1 MTPPAALSD
10 AAGPW
15 FRVKE
20 ERMLSA
26 VLLAIHIGAGAVSLL
41 AAAVAVFTAKG
52 QSAHV
57 RSGRVYAMGMT
68 LVFLT
73 AVPLALLGA
82 DIFLLLIAF
91 FSFYLVFA
99 GWRFARNRRGI
110 PHAVDWSAA
119 AILLTTG
126 LGMGVYAGIL
136 AGSGDSQWVT
146 MTVFAGIAL
155 ALGVADGLYHRLR
168 RATGGRR
175 ISRHLTNMLAGT
187 IATVTAVLV
196 VNVETNPPW
205 IAWILPTVALTPLI
219 IWWNVRTAR
228 QYQRGRQA

>member
-1 MTPPAALSD
+1 
-10 AAGPW
+10 
-15 FRVKE
+15 
-20 ERMLSA
+20 MLSA

-99 GWRFARNRRGI
+99 GWRFARNRQRRAH
-110 PHAVDWSAA
+110 PVDWIAVAVIAA
-119 AILLTTG
+119 TG
-126 LGMGVYAGIL
+126 LCMWGYAVVLVIYG
-136 AGSGDSQWVT
+136 GSQWVT
-146 MTVFAGIAL
+146 LLVFGGIAI
-155 ALGVADGLYHRLR
+155 ALGLADARFHQTQPGGARRVA
-168 RATGGRR
+168 
-175 ISRHLTNMLAGT
+175 RHLTNMMAGT
-187 IATVTAVLV
+187 IATITAVTV
-196 VNVETNPPW
+196 VNVDMEPVWVP
-205 IAWILPTVALTPLI
+205 WILPTVVITPLI
-219 IWWNVRTAR
+219 VWWNVRVLR
-228 QYQRGRQA
+228 RSRSS